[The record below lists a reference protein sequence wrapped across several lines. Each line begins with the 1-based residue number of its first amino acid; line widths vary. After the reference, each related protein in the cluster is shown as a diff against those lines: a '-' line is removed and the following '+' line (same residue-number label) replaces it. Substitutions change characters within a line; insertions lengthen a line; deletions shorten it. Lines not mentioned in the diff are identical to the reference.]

1 MTKEEFLQNAEAC
14 IREYG
19 GNANVEEILLRKF
32 IKESGR
38 EKARLYKERMEKCQP
53 SYCAP
58 WDFLE
63 KAFLA
68 GAIEAFKYGASVA
81 NLSFQEVYDN
91 VRSWLDLPEPDIENI
106 EFINEDINNN

>member
-38 EKARLYKERMEKCQP
+38 EKARLYKERMEKYQP
-53 SYCAP
+53 SYCAH
-58 WDFLE
+58 WDFFGE
-63 KAFLA
+63 SVSCWSNRSVQVQSVCSE
-68 GAIEAFKYGASVA
+68 IIAS
-81 NLSFQEVYDN
+81 
-91 VRSWLDLPEPDIENI
+91 RSL
-106 EFINEDINNN
+106 

>member
-1 MTKEEFLQNAEAC
+1 MTKEEFLKNAEAC

-38 EKARLYKERMEKCQP
+38 EKARLYKERMESHNP
-53 SYCAP
+53 SYLAP

-68 GAIEAFKYGASVA
+68 GAIEAFKYRASVA
-81 NLSFQEVYDN
+81 NLSLQEVYDN
-91 VRSWLDLPEPDIENI
+91 VRSWLDLPEPDVENI
-106 EFINEDINNN
+106 EFINEEK

>member
-1 MTKEEFLQNAEAC
+1 MKPEEFLQKAEAC

-19 GNANVEEILLRKF
+19 DNANIEEIFLRKF

-38 EKARLYKERMEKCQP
+38 EKARLYKERMVSYNP
-53 SYCAP
+53 SYLAS

-68 GAIEAFKYGASVA
+68 GAIEAFKYRASVV
-81 NLSFQEVYDN
+81 NFSLQEVLDE
-91 VRSWLDLPEPDIENI
+91 VRSWLGLPEPEVENV
-106 EFINEDINNN
+106 EFISEEK

>member
-19 GNANVEEILLRKF
+19 GNANIEKIFLRKF

-38 EKARLYKERMEKCQP
+38 EKARLYTERMASRTP
-53 SYCAP
+53 SYLAP
-58 WDFLE
+58 DFLE

-68 GAIEAFKYGASVA
+68 GAIEAFKYRASVA
-81 NLSFQEVYDN
+81 NFSLQEVYDE
-91 VRSWLDLPEPDIENI
+91 VRSWLGLPEPEVENI
-106 EFINEDINNN
+106 EFINEEK

>member
-38 EKARLYKERMEKCQP
+38 EKARLYKERMVKYQP
-53 SYCAP
+53 SYCTP

-68 GAIEAFKYGASVA
+68 GAIEAFKYRASVV
-81 NLSFQEVYDN
+81 NFSLQEVLDE
-91 VRSWLDLPEPDIENI
+91 VRCWLGLPEPEVENI
-106 EFINEDINNN
+106 EFISEEK